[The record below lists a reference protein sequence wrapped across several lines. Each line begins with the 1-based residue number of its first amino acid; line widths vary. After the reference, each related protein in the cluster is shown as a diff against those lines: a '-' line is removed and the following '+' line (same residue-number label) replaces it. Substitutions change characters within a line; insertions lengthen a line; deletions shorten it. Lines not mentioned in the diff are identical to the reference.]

1 MPYVKGVRRHA
12 IFSGY
17 TSIFL
22 AKAES
27 SFAGS
32 GSLLVFV
39 IVVVQGIPLDSGIPG
54 TAVYVYNV
62 TPNFLQN
69 GAIAFVNV
77 S

>member
-1 MPYVKGVRRHA
+1 MPYVKGVRRHT
-12 IFSGY
+12 IFSEY
-17 TSIFL
+17 ASIFL

-32 GSLLVFV
+32 GPLLVFI
-39 IVVVQGIPLDSGIPG
+39 IVVVQGVPLGSGIPG
-54 TAVYVYNV
+54 TAVYIYNV

-69 GAIAFVNV
+69 GPIAFVNV